1 MGKQLIAARNDLE
14 SRFNDM
20 DLMIRILEL
29 DENKKIENQLLL
41 KSSLLLMVYNA
52 IEGTMSNLLTELFD
66 SVCEKKLP
74 VDKLPEAFQNLI
86 YKYHLK
92 RIGSKENELK
102 KLYESEK
109 EKICEISYL
118 ELSRYLKLFSGNLD
132 AREIRKISENIG
144 IQIVNKESDKFL
156 LIVKNKRNS
165 LAHGEK
171 TFVNASQDIT
181 LDEIK
186 KNINSVKNHMEYIIE
201 EYEKFIDKIL
211 KSNIKQQ

>member
-1 MGKQLIAARNDLE
+1 
-14 SRFNDM
+14 
-20 DLMIRILEL
+20 
-29 DENKKIENQLLL
+29 
-41 KSSLLLMVYNA
+41 MVYNA

-186 KNINSVKNHMEYIIE
+186 KNINSVKNYMEYIIE

>member
-118 ELSRYLKLFSGNLD
+118 ELSRLD

-186 KNINSVKNHMEYIIE
+186 KNINSVKNYMEYIIE

>member
-1 MGKQLIAARNDLE
+1 
-14 SRFNDM
+14 
-20 DLMIRILEL
+20 MINYR
-29 DENKKIENQLLL
+29 
-41 KSSLLLMVYNA
+41 
-52 IEGTMSNLLTELFD
+52 
-66 SVCEKKLP
+66 KL
-74 VDKLPEAFQNLI
+74 FQNLI

-186 KNINSVKNHMEYIIE
+186 KNINSVKNYMEYIIE